1 LKRISLTVATSD
13 NDRTRAIIDGRVGIE
28 GCDVT
33 YIVMEPAEIFFRAF
47 RNADWDVAELSFS
60 SYMRTV
66 DAGNAAY
73 VAIPAFVSRVFRHSA
88 IYIRTDRG
96 IRTPA
101 DLRGRVIG
109 VPEYQMTAAV
119 WVRAMLEE
127 DYGVRA
133 SDIRWRT
140 GGQEEPGRG
149 ERTPLSDIG
158 GIEMQQIADGKTLS
172 GMLEDGEIDGLLA
185 ARPPSCFLRGA
196 RNVGRLFGDYKA
208 VEQAYFQRTRM
219 FPIMH
224 LIGVRRALVQQ
235 YPWLAMSVYKA
246 FLQAKAIAMRK
257 LTDLTV
263 LTAALPWIEVE
274 ARQTREV
281 MGTDF
286 WRYGV
291 SESRHEIEALA
302 RYSHQQGLISRI
314 LQAEELFAASTLEI
328 SKT

>member
-1 LKRISLTVATSD
+1 MKRIALTVATSD
-13 NDRTRAIIDGRVGIE
+13 NDRTRAIIDGRVAIE
-28 GCDVT
+28 GCEVT

-47 RNADWDVAELSFS
+47 RSADWDVAELSFS
-60 SYMRTV
+60 SYLRTV
-66 DAGNAAY
+66 DAGEAAY

-96 IRTPA
+96 IRAPA

-127 DYGVRA
+127 DYGVGA

-149 ERTPLSDIG
+149 ERTPLSHIG
-158 GIEMQQIADGKTLS
+158 GIDAVPIADGKTLS
-172 GMLEDGEIDGLLA
+172 GMLEEGEIDGLLA

-208 VEQAYFQRTRM
+208 AEQAYFQRTRM

-281 MGTDF
+281 MGADF

-302 RYSHQQGLISRI
+302 RYSHRQGLTSRV